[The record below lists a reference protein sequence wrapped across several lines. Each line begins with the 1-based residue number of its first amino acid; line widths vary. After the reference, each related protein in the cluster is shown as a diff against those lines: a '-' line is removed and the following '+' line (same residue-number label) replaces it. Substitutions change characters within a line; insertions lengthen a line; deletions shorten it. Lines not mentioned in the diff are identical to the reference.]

1 MTQPNDTIGERGDFG
16 GSDLSDEDGT
26 VPGPDNSLQEVTSR
40 IAKAVKAGG
49 GYSAVAARRAL
60 PGRTLSNLIG
70 GQEPK
75 YSQLLAIAQA
85 TGVRLE
91 WLATGAGPMHEAE
104 AGLLECGADLGGQD
118 LAPQAPGSML
128 VPRYDA
134 RAAAGSG
141 SPFNEGRMVGKVQI
155 SGDLLAPHLRRNPA
169 HLALIEC
176 MGDSM
181 EPALRDGDYLLVDTS
196 IRNVAAGP
204 IYILRVGDTLLAKRL
219 QPRLDGTV
227 LVISDNPRY
236 PPETVTPSDAHP
248 LEIVGEVIWRSG
260 PLRF

>member
-1 MTQPNDTIGERGDFG
+1 MLNVSVPCASEAPESPAERLRRAVRGV
-16 GSDLSDEDGT
+16 GT
-26 VPGPDNSLQEVTSR
+26 VKQV
-40 IAKAVKAGG
+40 AKMSGVAFGTLNAYLAGG
-49 GYSAVAARRAL
+49 EMKMSNAAAL
-60 PGRTLSNLIG
+60 
-70 GQEPK
+70 
-75 YSQLLAIAQA
+75 AQA

-104 AGLLECGADLGGQD
+104 AGLLECGAELGGQD
-118 LAPQAPGSML
+118 LVPQAPGSML
-128 VPRYDA
+128 IPRYDA
-134 RAAAGSG
+134 RAAAGNG
-141 SPFNEGRMVGKVQI
+141 SPFNEGHMVGKVQI
-155 SGDLLAPHLRRNPA
+155 SGDLLPPNLRRNPA